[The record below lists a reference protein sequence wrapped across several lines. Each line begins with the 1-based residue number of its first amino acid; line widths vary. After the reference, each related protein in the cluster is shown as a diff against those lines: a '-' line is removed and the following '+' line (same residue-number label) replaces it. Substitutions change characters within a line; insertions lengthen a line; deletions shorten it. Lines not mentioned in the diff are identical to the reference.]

1 MTSSSNTKSG
11 LIKNWLSSGLISTE
25 ISFLA
30 KNCKK
35 SIYTE
40 QKDLRERFNRFKLYY
55 HKLSPT
61 DYQKSLIYTLIAKE
75 TRPTDIKPMTIGAF
89 LFGSNLHNYGALSK
103 KESILCYE
111 SVCMNEIKLDD
122 IQYWL
127 LIDGK
132 YKKINQSTS
141 EIGHIFVEDDF
152 THFKPHDID
161 LFARNNIKRGG
172 IYKTYYSKHYAY
184 HEDDKK
190 YTAEETPNIKL
201 VQFPVKYNDWKLDN
215 KSLTKHQGSASSNW
229 WLVFIILVVFFLL
242 IVYRFRR

>member
-1 MTSSSNTKSG
+1 MTSTLKAKSSIAKS
-11 LIKNWLSSGLISTE
+11 WLSSDLLSAE

-30 KNCKK
+30 RNCKK
-35 SIYTE
+35 SIYTQ
-40 QKDLRERFNRFKLYY
+40 QKDLRERFNHFKVYY

-61 DYQKSLIYTLIAKE
+61 DYQKNLISTLITKE

-89 LFGSNLHNYGALSK
+89 LFGSKLHNYGALSK
-103 KESILCYE
+103 KKSILCYE
-111 SVCMNEIKLDD
+111 SVDVDKIQLEE

-141 EIGHIFVEDDF
+141 EIGYIFVEDNF
-152 THFKPHDID
+152 THFKPHDVD
-161 LFARNNIKRGG
+161 LFTLNNIKRGG

-184 HEDDKK
+184 HDDDKK

-201 VQFPVKYNDWKLDN
+201 AQFPIKYDNWELDN
-215 KSLTKHQGSASSNW
+215 KSFTKHQGSTGSNW

-242 IVYRFRR
+242 IAYRFRK